1 MRKHDAGIIWGSA
14 FLFAGTISMIL
25 YLILFFSFTDKPFIM
40 ILYSGIV
47 FVVLMVITL
56 IVYYTV
62 TYVKEK
68 KIQEAMLST
77 NFSQIDELTPF
88 EFEEWVARLM
98 RLKGYKAY
106 ATKASGDYGVDV
118 IAEKYGN
125 KIGIQVKK
133 YHKAVGIKA
142 IQEVVCGLSYY
153 GCNEGWVVTTAP
165 YFTTA
170 AKETAKLHG
179 IRLIAHDDL
188 VLLFHEAQKSNKK

>member
-1 MRKHDAGIIWGSA
+1 MRNNEGCMIWGFTFIIAS
-14 FLFAGTISMIL
+14 LVEMIVSTI
-25 YLILFFSFTDKPFIM
+25 IM
-40 ILYSGIV
+40 ITTENLISSILWGIMP
-47 FVVLMVITL
+47 FVVIMIMMP
-56 IVYYTV
+56 IIYYTV
-62 TYVKEK
+62 ANAKEK
-68 KIQEAMLST
+68 RLQEAMLAT
-77 NFSQIDELTPF
+77 NFSQIDVLTPF

-118 IAEKYGN
+118 IAETYGN
-125 KIGIQVKK
+125 RIGIQVKK

-188 VLLFHEAQKSNKK
+188 VLLFNDAQKSNKK